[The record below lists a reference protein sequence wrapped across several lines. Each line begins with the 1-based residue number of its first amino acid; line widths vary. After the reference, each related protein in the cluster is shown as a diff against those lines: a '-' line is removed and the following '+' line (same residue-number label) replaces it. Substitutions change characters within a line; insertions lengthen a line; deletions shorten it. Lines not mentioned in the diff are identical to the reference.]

1 MVRIPFVRKRCL
13 VGTCFS
19 PLYTFDQ
26 CFSKQVFD
34 IFRIQ
39 PFHKYLFMKLV
50 LWSLCRRKALHQY
63 DPPDLAMAFAAESEQ
78 RPPKLLKPRSNVAK
92 ESPTSIADRSEEWL
106 SWGESP
112 SREEQW
118 GEEVLNDSDD
128 ELL

>member
-1 MVRIPFVRKRCL
+1 MY
-13 VGTCFS
+13 TC
-19 PLYTFDQ
+19 DQ
-26 CFSKQVFD
+26 CFSKHVD
-34 IFRIQ
+34 IFRI
-39 PFHKYLFMKLV
+39 HSKDLFMKLV

-78 RPPKLLKPRSNVAK
+78 RTPKLLKPRSTVVAK